1 MKLCHAWPAKPAV
14 RRQPRCKRAPDWVN
28 YAVYDYGQ
36 WRRRGLGM
44 KSVKGTRDLLPRD
57 TYLFQQLEQGALVHF
72 ARYGFREIRTPIFE
86 ETQLFLRGIGDETD
100 IVSKEMYSFEDK
112 GGRSI
117 TLRPELTA
125 AVCRAVIQHQLVG
138 PTDIVKLMYMGPMF
152 RYERPQAG
160 RYRQFYQL
168 GVEVFGSDDPLIDVE
183 TIEALMSFIQPYG
196 LPNLELIVN
205 SVGDSTDRPAYLAY
219 LREALDDVRDQLC
232 NDCQTR
238 MVRNVL
244 RVLDCKNE
252 NCQSLFGELRPIS
265 DFLSHE
271 NRQHFEAVCNGLSQ
285 LGIPYRL
292 NPKLVRGLDYYTK
305 TAFELVSG
313 DLGAQSAVMGGG
325 RYDNLVQTLGGAATP
340 AFGWAMG
347 LDRMAS
353 LLAARGMEE
362 KGPDLFLVFG
372 ERSWLDQALPW
383 IVKLRHQGLE
393 VTYDL
398 RVGSFKSQMKRANR
412 ENARWTGIIG
422 TAEWAN
428 GTVSMKHMATSE
440 QTTLAR
446 ENVAKFIEE
455 QHA

>member
-1 MKLCHAWPAKPAV
+1 
-14 RRQPRCKRAPDWVN
+14 
-28 YAVYDYGQ
+28 
-36 WRRRGLGM
+36 
-44 KSVKGTRDLLPRD
+44 
-57 TYLFQQLEQGALVHF
+57 
-72 ARYGFREIRTPIFE
+72 
-86 ETQLFLRGIGDETD
+86 
-100 IVSKEMYSFEDK
+100 
-112 GGRSI
+112 
-117 TLRPELTA
+117 
-125 AVCRAVIQHQLVG
+125 
-138 PTDIVKLMYMGPMF
+138 MYMGPMF

-325 RYDNLVQTLGGAATP
+325 RYDNLVQTLGGPATP

-383 IVKLRHQGLE
+383 IVKLRHQGL
-393 VTYDL
+393 
-398 RVGSFKSQMKRANR
+398 K
-412 ENARWTGIIG
+412 
-422 TAEWAN
+422 
-428 GTVSMKHMATSE
+428 
-440 QTTLAR
+440 
-446 ENVAKFIEE
+446 
-455 QHA
+455 